1 MKALTIIGFGPRG
14 LYALERLVYHLAMR
28 KQEIN
33 ILVFE
38 SKTELGTGAAW
49 NKDQPNS
56 NLINIT
62 ERALVDLPSRPKI
75 VYRNTIIPQFPS
87 YHQWCE
93 FSQNELEP
101 DTFPPR
107 KKVGKYLSERAN
119 SIIDV
124 LKSKSGFE
132 LFKTSIKS
140 IDLENNKLALSS
152 DNKVWKVDDVLLSIG
167 HQSTKNSEQLNE
179 WIEHSKSNTEI
190 KVYENTYP
198 VSLFK
203 DIKNQTNISIG
214 IRGFGLSLI
223 DVMRY
228 LTINDFGNFKITDD
242 QTFETLYYK
251 VKDQQ
256 LQIVPFSLDGLPLV
270 PKPLNEHIDN
280 WYKPTDEELEYFKTS
295 ITSVAQTSKNFNTID
310 FLIKPIAEISSR
322 VFLDLGDK
330 AVSHNYEKK
339 EIESVVLNWLQ
350 NKDHQHPT
358 LQNNNISTYNLIKSY
373 IEMALGETKI
383 TLDYCVGQVWRHCQ
397 PTLYDAFSYAN
408 LKPEIIEDV
417 IAQDE
422 QSKRYSYGPP
432 IESMQQLLAL
442 VDAGILNLNFVN
454 NPDIELENHGW
465 RLTNE
470 SQDRKNV
477 NIMINSVLDSPKLL
491 EVNSPLVTNLLQHDL
506 ISPIHSKLGIE
517 TDENAYVE
525 TENKKNKVN
534 IAVLGRL
541 AKGSVIG
548 VDAIL
553 ECFGSRIDNWAK
565 AYSEKVSES

>member
-1 MKALTIIGFGPRG
+1 MKALAIIGFGPRG
-14 LYALERLVYHLAMR
+14 LYALERLVYHLVMR

-38 SKTELGTGAAW
+38 SKELGTGAAW
-49 NKDQPNS
+49 NTNQPDS

-62 ERALVDLPSRPKI
+62 ERALVDLPSRPKTI
-75 VYRNTIIPQFPS
+75 YRNIEIPQFPS

-107 KKVGKYLSERAN
+107 KKVGKYLLERAN
-119 SIIDV
+119 SIIDI
-124 LKSKSGFE
+124 LKSQSGFK
-132 LFKTSIKS
+132 LIKTSIKS
-140 IDLENNKLALSS
+140 MNLEGNKLILSS
-152 DNKVWKVDDVLLSIG
+152 EGKIWKVDDVLLSIG
-167 HQSTKNSEQLNE
+167 HQSTKNSEQLTE
-179 WIEHSKSNTEI
+179 WIKHSKAKAKI

-198 VSLFK
+198 VSQFES
-203 DIKNQTNISIG
+203 IKNQTKISIG
-214 IRGFGLSLI
+214 IRGFGLSMI
-223 DVMRY
+223 DVVRY
-228 LTINDFGNFKITDD
+228 LTINNFGNFKIIDNH
-242 QTFETLYYK
+242 TFETQYYK
-251 VKDQQ
+251 VKEQQ
-256 LQIVPFSLDGLPLV
+256 LELTPFSLDGLPLV

-280 WYKPTDEELEYFKTS
+280 WYKPTDEELKYFKTS
-295 ITSVAQTSKNFNTID
+295 ITSAAQTNEDVNTID
-310 FLIKPIAEISSR
+310 FLLKPIAEISAR
-322 VFLDLGDK
+322 VFLDLRDN
-330 AVSHNYEKK
+330 AVNHNCDKK
-339 EIESVVLNWLQ
+339 EIETVVLNWLHNQ
-350 NKDHQHPT
+350 DYQHST
-358 LQNNNISTYNLIKSY
+358 LQNNNTNTYNLIKNY
-373 IEMALGETKI
+373 IEMALGKTKI
-383 TLDYCVGQVWRHCQ
+383 TLDYCIGQVWRHCQ
-397 PTLYDAFSYAN
+397 PTLYEAFSYAN

-417 IAQDE
+417 IAKDE

-454 NPDIELENHGW
+454 NPDIELEDNGW
-465 RLTNE
+465 RLTNKN
-470 SQDRKNV
+470 QDSKDV
-477 NIMINSVLDSPKLL
+477 SIMINSVLDSPKLL

-525 TENKKNKVN
+525 TDNKKDNVN
-534 IAVLGRL
+534 IAILGRL

-565 AYSEKVSES
+565 AYSEKVSEL